1 MSLARWDP
9 FREFQNLENE
19 MNRLFRHRLSGAP
32 RSEEALTTSQ
42 FAPPV
47 DVYED
52 DSKLS
57 IKMDVPGVDSK
68 DLDIRVDGNLLT
80 VSGERKFEA
89 EEKKENFR
97 RVEREYGSFSRS
109 FTLPASADTDNAAPT
124 SRMARFA
131 STLPNAPIRE
141 QSRSRLP
148 RAQRKARK
156 LRKSGRNRAGA
167 RYVPALFLITE
178 RGSR

>member
-109 FTLPASADTDNAAPT
+109 FTLPASADTDNVSANFENGTLRIDIAKRADSRAKQIKIAEGSTKGKKAA
-124 SRMARFA
+124 
-131 STLPNAPIRE
+131 
-141 QSRSRLP
+141 
-148 RAQRKARK
+148 
-156 LRKSGRNRAGA
+156 
-167 RYVPALFLITE
+167 
-178 RGSR
+178 

>member
-9 FREFQNLENE
+9 FRELQNLEND
-19 MNRLFRHRLSGAP
+19 MNRLFRRQLSGASRP
-32 RSEEALTTSQ
+32 EETLTNSQ

-52 DSKLS
+52 DSRLS
-57 IKMDVPGVDSK
+57 LKMDVPGIDAK

-80 VSGERKFEA
+80 VSGERKFEK

-109 FTLPASADTDNAAPT
+109 FTLPSSADTNNINANFENGTLRIDITKRAN
-124 SRMARFA
+124 SRAKQIQIGEA
-131 STLPNAPIRE
+131 AT
-141 QSRSRLP
+141 RSK
-148 RAQRKARK
+148 KA
-156 LRKSGRNRAGA
+156 A
-167 RYVPALFLITE
+167 
-178 RGSR
+178 